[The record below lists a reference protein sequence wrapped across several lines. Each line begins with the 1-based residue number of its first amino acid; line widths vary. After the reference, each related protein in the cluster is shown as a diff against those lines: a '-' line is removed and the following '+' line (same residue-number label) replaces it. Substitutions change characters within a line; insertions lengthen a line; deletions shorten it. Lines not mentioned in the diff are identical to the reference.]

1 MASGDAAFVICQ
13 IGNPGSQTR
22 ARTDELCDFVLKP
35 PLEERGLRLAR
46 ADEDPTPG
54 TVSVQIIQA
63 IVDAKVVVADLT
75 GRNANVYY
83 ELGVAH
89 SFAKPLLILVDS
101 TDSLAFDL
109 QGERA
114 IVIGDDGAEIGAR
127 KAAAAAD
134 EVRRQLDVVLA
145 PGYVPQ
151 SLVRGAG
158 VTSSL
163 ERFATDDPVK
173 DQLVRISEQLDELRR
188 GSPATNVWRQQVPTW
203 SEPTAVDVVLR
214 FRDKISRPMDL
225 LSASSILQ
233 QLSPLELQALVRTWG
248 LDARNPMTTT
258 EIASDLGISE
268 FDARQLVVMAF
279 AKVQDG
285 IEDRLG
291 KGRHAAGDEGQSPQ
305 DPSSG

>member
-1 MASGDAAFVICQ
+1 M
-13 IGNPGSQTR
+13 
-22 ARTDELCDFVLKP
+22 
-35 PLEERGLRLAR
+35 
-46 ADEDPTPG
+46 
-54 TVSVQIIQA
+54 SVQIIQA
-63 IVDAKVVVADLT
+63 IVNAKVVVADLT

-163 ERFATDDPVK
+163 ERFATDDPV
-173 DQLVRISEQLDELRR
+173 
-188 GSPATNVWRQQVPTW
+188 
-203 SEPTAVDVVLR
+203 
-214 FRDKISRPMDL
+214 
-225 LSASSILQ
+225 
-233 QLSPLELQALVRTWG
+233 
-248 LDARNPMTTT
+248 
-258 EIASDLGISE
+258 
-268 FDARQLVVMAF
+268 
-279 AKVQDG
+279 
-285 IEDRLG
+285 
-291 KGRHAAGDEGQSPQ
+291 
-305 DPSSG
+305 